1 MSPSKFACAL
11 AVAACLSQ
19 GPALAQEVVP
29 FASPAHCQ
37 DSRLLIGLDE
47 DRALSFQ
54 VEVADTPEKRAR
66 GLMFRTHL
74 PAGQGMLF
82 VYERPQPVSFWMRNT
97 LIPLDMVFIDEIGVI
112 RHIHRNATPLDETPI
127 PGAAAGDPAPDR
139 LMVLELAG
147 GEAARLG
154 LKSGQPVAHPA
165 LLAQEEAWPC
175 A

>member
-1 MSPSKFACAL
+1 MPNRFVGAL
-11 AVAACLSQ
+11 AVATCFLQ
-19 GPALAQEVVP
+19 GPALAQQVVP
-29 FASPAHCQ
+29 FTSPAQCQ
-37 DSRLLIGLDE
+37 AGRLLIGLDE

-54 VEVADTPEKRAR
+54 VELADTPERRAR
-66 GLMFRTHL
+66 GLMFRTNL

-97 LIPLDMVFIDEIGVI
+97 LIPLDMVFIDESGVI

-127 PGAAAGDPAPDR
+127 PGAAPGDPAPDR
-139 LMVLELAG
+139 LMVLEVAG

-154 LKSGQPVAHPA
+154 LKIGQPVAHPA
-165 LLAQEEAWPC
+165 FSAQEEAWPC